1 MQLFNWSASVVFR
14 HLAGFK
20 GTATRGHRDGRIVEE
35 GRDVAV
41 GAADFGKVQIGGG
54 EALAAWCVLGIA
66 ITGVERDRRPALG
79 LA

>member
-1 MQLFNWSASVVFR
+1 MVLR

-20 GTATRGHRDGRIVEE
+20 GTATRGHRGGRIVEE

-54 EALAAWCVLGIA
+54 EALAARCVLEIA
-66 ITGVERDRRPALG
+66 VTGVERDHRPGLG